1 MRDRVEKAKNEL
13 HLIANEKSNGFPW
26 LENAIARYLS
36 IFEFATAYELANKKQ
51 PAKKSADSIRAL
63 ASEKRALQIAM
74 ASYRNRVEYYE
85 SLFPWLPEYV
95 TDENIDDV
103 IEAQMSSEEYSDQN
117 DDSVRRWLTQAE
129 FEKFSDDDKCQIAL
143 DRYVQSGSKSAWH
156 AGREYERYIGYR
168 YEQDG
173 YDVTYEGAIKRKADY
188 GRDLLAK
195 KNNQHLVIQCKR
207 WREERTI
214 REKHIQQL
222 FGTTVEYMI
231 NELGAAPPWSFDS
244 AAPSQRAQSGML
256 FGNTRDVEVEPV
268 LEVTTKLSDD
278 ALRFA
283 DALGITVKITEF
295 DRDYPRIKCNIS
307 PDGSKIFHLP
317 MDQMYDRV
325 KIEPHKGEFFAK
337 TVAEATDRG
346 FRRAYRWRGSGDSSG
361 ST

>member
-1 MRDRVEKAKNEL
+1 M
-13 HLIANEKSNGFPW
+13 
-26 LENAIARYLS
+26 AR
-36 IFEFATAYELANKKQ
+36 
-51 PAKKSADSIRAL
+51 
-63 ASEKRALQIAM
+63 EKRELLVQM
-74 ASYRNRVEYYE
+74 REYRNRVEYYE
-85 SLFPWLPEYV
+85 NLFPWLTDYV
-95 TDENIDDV
+95 TEEDIGEVIQAQIGGGEHDIDETDP
-103 IEAQMSSEEYSDQN
+103 
-117 DDSVRRWLTQAE
+117 VRRWLPQAE
-129 FEKFSDDDKCQIAL
+129 YDKLSEEDRCQMAL
-143 DRYVQSGSKSAWH
+143 ERYVQSRSGSAWH

-231 NELGAAPPWSFDS
+231 NELGVAPPWSFDS